1 MDIRIIEQPNY
12 DLQIIIQCRKID
24 EKILSLKKYIEL
36 FDQKLIAKK
45 DNRQYIIN
53 ISDILYFETV
63 DNYTF
68 LYTKDEVL
76 EVRLRLYEL
85 EYLLPNQDFIRISK
99 SLIVNINKINCLK
112 PELNRTILLTMCN
125 GEHLHIS
132 RHYVPA
138 FKKLLS
144 I

>member
-24 EKILSLKKYIEL
+24 KKILSLKKYIEL

-76 EVRLRLYEL
+76 EIRLRLYEL

-132 RHYVPA
+132 RRYVPT

>member
-12 DLQIIIQCRKID
+12 DLQIIIQCRKIN

-132 RHYVPA
+132 RRYVPA